1 MENTLIVL
9 VTALAFLAGVL
20 TTTVVVTSWSRHRHD
35 EVRREPP
42 RTGSPCRRSAACHCT
57 PAHW

>member
-20 TTTVVVTSWSRHRHD
+20 TATMATTWWARNRYS
-35 EVRREPP
+35 EVRRGTACGRPGTCC
-42 RTGSPCRRSAACHCT
+42 RTATR
-57 PAHW
+57 W